1 MPTLLLA
8 EKIIYIFIIMKT
20 QPKIKKKSQK
30 KPNISLPFPLVLI
43 TLGIVGATWFTPK
56 IINSLTDLFSF
67 SDPSSPQYQLD
78 APSQVLP
85 LATATLEERKTP
97 LETIA
102 SSKEKSLDRA
112 RAKYLLAMDA
122 LQQYEGGEALN
133 YLTNLEKEYPILAP
147 YILLRR
153 GRAYELTNDM
163 EKAQKTWLELMEKY
177 PDSLVVAEALY
188 KLGSFDTQYWE
199 QAISKYPQH
208 PRTQEL
214 AYEILKKD
222 LSRQD
227 LLLLLAQYDSSY
239 RGNEAREVLITKYK
253 DKLTPEQWQIIADG
267 YWENGLYDKA
277 ALSYQKAP
285 VSRQNLYRKARS
297 FQVIDKKKEAITGYK
312 ELISKFPSGEETGLG
327 YQRLASLSSGDE
339 ALNYLNQ
346 ALSKFPEEA
355 PEILAQKFSILTNLK
370 RTQEAQQ
377 VTQLL
382 IDKYPNSEPAASYRW
397 QIAKNFAN
405 NQDYISAWQWAKEI
419 IVNNPDSDLAPKAG
433 FWIGK
438 WATKLEQVPQAKESF
453 EYVIANYPQSYYAWR
468 SAGQLGWNVGNFS
481 SVRQLTPTVNKPE
494 TRPLLPAGSVMF
506 QELYLLGEDEDAI
519 TLFNAEIGKKDE
531 LTVSEQFTEGILQQ
545 LQGNNL
551 KGINLI
557 WSLKKKDDPQA
568 LKEWQILRKSPEYWY
583 GLFPFPYENIIL
595 NWSKERQLNPLLVT
609 SLIRQESRFEPQIK
623 SPVGATGLM
632 QVMPDTGKEI
642 AQRINLKDYSL
653 TDPEDNVKLG
663 TWYLDYTHKV
673 YDNNSLLAIASYN
686 AGPGNVSSWVE
697 KYKLDDFDIFVEN
710 IPFAETKGYV
720 ETVFGNYWNYLR
732 LYNPEISQKVGIK

>member
-1 MPTLLLA
+1 M
-8 EKIIYIFIIMKT
+8 IMKT
-20 QPKIKKKSQK
+20 QPKIKKQSQK
-30 KPNISLPFPLVLI
+30 KQNISLPFPLILI

-56 IINSLTDLFSF
+56 IIDSLSDLFSVT
-67 SDPSSPQYQLD
+67 DISSPQYQLNQ
-78 APSQVLP
+78 PSQVLP
-85 LATATLEERKTP
+85 LATATIEKRQATLQ
-97 LETIA
+97 TIA
-102 SSKEKSLDRA
+102 ESNEKSLDRA

-133 YLTNLEKEYPILAP
+133 YLKNLEKEYPILAP

-153 GRAYELTNDM
+153 GRAYELTNEM
-163 EKAQKTWLELMEKY
+163 EKAQKTWLELIEKY

-188 KLGSFDTQYWE
+188 KLGSFDVQYWE

-227 LLLLLAQYDSSY
+227 LLLLLAQYNSTY

-285 VSRQNLYRKARS
+285 VSGQNLYRKARS
-297 FQVIDKKKEAITGYK
+297 FQVTDKKKEAITSYK
-312 ELISKFPSGEETGLG
+312 ELISKFSSGKETALG
-327 YQRLASLSSGDE
+327 YQRLASLLSGDE

-370 RTQEAQQ
+370 RIKEAQQ

-382 IDKYPNSEPAASYRW
+382 LDKYPNSEPAANYRW

-419 IVNNPDSDLAPKAG
+419 IVNNPDSDVAPKAG

-438 WATKLEQVPQAKESF
+438 WATNLKQIPQAKESF

-468 SAGQLGWNVGNFS
+468 SAVQLGWNVGDFKT
-481 SVRQLTPTVNKPE
+481 VRQLTPDVIKAE

-506 QELYLLGEDEDAI
+506 QELYLIGEDQDAI
-519 TLFNAEIGKKDE
+519 TLFNAEIGNKKE
-531 LTVSEQFTEGILQQ
+531 LTVPEQFTEGILQQ

-568 LKEWQILRKSPEYWY
+568 LKEWQMLRKSPEYWY
-583 GLFPFPYENIIL
+583 GLFPFPYEDIIL

-632 QVMPDTGKEI
+632 QVMPDTAKEI

-653 TDPEDNVKLG
+653 TNPEDNVKLG

-686 AGPGNVSSWVE
+686 AGPGNVSNWLK
-697 KYKLDDFDIFVEN
+697 KYKLDDLDVFVEN

-732 LYNPEISQKVGIK
+732 LYNPEISQKIGIK